1 MVLKKKSHQ
10 YAKLCWLNWQDL
22 NARLIQSF
30 SAAFIIFKF
39 REKLLGLYLKKK
51 NLKRFYLLFFS
62 KTGKL
67 VTPGI
72 TYSPSIKKQKT
83 KRPQILTGQYQ
94 EFYLHVFF
102 HLKRLMQVTTNQEVY

>member
-51 NLKRFYLLFFS
+51 ISNVFIYYFFQ
-62 KTGKL
+62 
-67 VTPGI
+67 
-72 TYSPSIKKQKT
+72 KQ
-83 KRPQILTGQYQ
+83 
-94 EFYLHVFF
+94 E
-102 HLKRLMQVTTNQEVY
+102 N